1 MDGLGGYT
9 GKFFVVGVPLK
20 IGALGRWG
28 VGALGRWGVPQSQQ
42 KKKKV
47 FNFSTLFH
55 VKHFSLF
62 SFLTFFIVS
71 RETFF
76 RPRSTIRVQNQG
88 ASYG

>member
-20 IGALGRWG
+20 I
-28 VGALGRWGVPQSQQ
+28 GALGRWGVPQSQQ